1 MNLASLLSIPP
12 LSKVQ
17 VASRAVIREA
27 QFAGGPPTFPFWY
40 FQCELDDLLELRS
53 PGGYMHRVSPHD
65 VCDVIPAEP
74 LVVNAMPRA
83 RFVERL
89 RLSYQEREASYGPHL
104 FEPAQVLWV
113 TKDKW
118 ARVDAV
124 HVRFIDQAYNH
135 APGPLSCSVSDASR
149 QLLNTMAKRD
159 RLPVV
164 KYGDRPSLCAVPRER
179 KEHLS
184 ARKRMGAFMQSTLTR
199 SGGAALPS
207 DA

>member
-1 MNLASLLSIPP
+1 
-12 LSKVQ
+12 
-17 VASRAVIREA
+17 
-27 QFAGGPPTFPFWY
+27 
-40 FQCELDDLLELRS
+40 
-53 PGGYMHRVSPHD
+53 MHRVSPHD

-83 RFVERL
+83 RFIDRL
-89 RLSYQEREASYGPHL
+89 RLSYREREASYGPHL
-104 FEPAQVLWV
+104 SEPAQVMWV

-149 QLLNTMAKRD
+149 QLLNIIAKRD

-164 KYGDRPSLCAVPRER
+164 KYGDRPSLCAVHRMR

-184 ARKRMGAFMQSTLTR
+184 ARKRVGAFMQSTLTR
-199 SGGAALPS
+199 SGGVALPS